1 MLFQTPYNEYEYTT
15 TIDSPILFILFI
27 VLIIFLLI
35 ILVKSTSGYD
45 EHGMNSK

>member
-15 TIDSPILFILFI
+15 TIDSPLLFILFMA
-27 VLIIFLLI
+27 LIIFLLI
-35 ILVKSTSGYD
+35 ILIKSTSGYD